1 MRRLTTYR
9 VLESSLLVLLALRLT
24 VLPQTETEGVK
35 EFNARIKAY
44 TELQQRASSKVPPL
58 STTETD
64 PAKIATRTKALAN
77 GILEARAG
85 AKPGDIFSPQAARD
99 FRQIIL
105 GALQGKQGA
114 PSRDTVKTGNPTEEP
129 GAASKVVLAVNT
141 PYPDTAPRSSVPP
154 SLLMHLPQLPK
165 GLEYRFLGR
174 HLILLDSMA
183 NLILDYLLDVVPK
196 A

>member
-1 MRRLTTYR
+1 MRRESNR
-9 VLESSLLVLLALRLT
+9 SIASSLLMFLALSFT
-24 VLPQTETEGVK
+24 SFTQTETGGVK
-35 EFNARIKAY
+35 EFNAKIKTY
-44 TELQQRASSKVPPL
+44 IDLQKRVSSGVPPL
-58 STTETD
+58 ATSETD

-77 GILEARAG
+77 GIQQARVG
-85 AKPGDIFSPQAARD
+85 AKPGDIFAPQAARE
-99 FRQIIL
+99 FRQIIS
-105 GALQGKQGA
+105 ATLQGRHGA

-129 GAASKVVLAVNT
+129 GTAAKIVLAVNT
-141 PYPDTAPRSSVPP
+141 PYPDSAPRSSVPP
-154 SLLMHLPQLPK
+154 SLLVNLPQLPK